1 MVCNKC
7 GRPLTNGQTICQNCS
22 LSMNKMSFQTN
33 KFGENGKRGEYI
45 TEKLTGK
52 QGVYEKASEQSK
64 VSYLGLII
72 IGVIILI
79 IVGIAIASFL
89 A

>member
-1 MVCNKC
+1 
-7 GRPLTNGQTICQNCS
+7 
-22 LSMNKMSFQTN
+22 MSFQTN

-52 QGVYEKASEQSK
+52 QGVYEKAAEQK
-64 VSYLGLII
+64 NISYLGLII
-72 IGVIILI
+72 IGIIILVIIF
-79 IVGIAIASFL
+79 VAVVSFL